1 MAELS
6 EEARAEVR
14 QGYRNLMEDIA
25 RNEENLIQR
34 TVSPDTNELLEYLK
48 KGEELWGGVK
58 GMCTS
63 LSTPYT

>member
-1 MAELS
+1 MFFGTLTLYLCIFCQQILGRGSDQEDVEMAELS

-34 TVSPDTNELLEYLK
+34 TVS
-48 KGEELWGGVK
+48 
-58 GMCTS
+58 
-63 LSTPYT
+63 LS